1 MSYIFIDESGDLGTK
16 KSSSKYFVMAGIRV
30 DDYKKLDR
38 IITKKRRLSKNN
50 IGYVNEFKA
59 TNTPSHIKKSM
70 LKRLNSVDY
79 ESFAIVFN
87 KIYRYKVD
95 YKYNNNLLYDVLSS
109 ELAKLIFIDNPTFI
123 FLDKNKNKQHEINR
137 FNNKFFNSLNNYK
150 KYPININ
157 HVNSFSYKGIQVA
170 DLISWSI
177 FQSFEYENIE
187 FVELIKNKNIK
198 KVFED

>member
-38 IITKKRRLSKNN
+38 LITKKRRLSKNN

-177 FQSFEYENIE
+177 FQSFEYENTE

>member
-38 IITKKRRLSKNN
+38 LITKKRRLSKKN

-59 TNTPSHIKKSM
+59 TNTPNHIKKSM
-70 LKRLNSVDY
+70 LKKLKSIDY
-79 ESFAIVFN
+79 EVFAVTFN

-95 YKYNNNLLYDVLSS
+95 YSYNNKFLYDELSS
-109 ELAKLIFIDNPTFI
+109 ELAKLIFINNPTFI
-123 FLDKNKNKQHEINR
+123 FLDKNKNKQYEVNR
-137 FNNKFFNSLNNYK
+137 LNNKFFKNLNNYK
-150 KYPININ
+150 KYPINIS
-157 HVNSFSYKGIQVA
+157 HVNSFSYKGIQIA

-177 FQSFEYENIE
+177 FQSVEYENTE
-187 FVELIKNKNIK
+187 FIELIKNKNIK